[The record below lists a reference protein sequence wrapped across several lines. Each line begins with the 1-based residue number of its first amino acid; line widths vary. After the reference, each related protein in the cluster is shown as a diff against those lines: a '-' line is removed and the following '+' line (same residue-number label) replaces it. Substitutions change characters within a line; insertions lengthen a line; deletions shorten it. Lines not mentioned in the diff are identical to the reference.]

1 MLYIIQQGRV
11 HAALRPSEKS
21 SQGQRACNKFNV
33 RMCAPGP
40 DAHTDSQR
48 DAKFIRALTRF
59 APHGDRGVRTY
70 AFTQRSQ
77 AGATCEVF
85 HAVHR
90 DDSGRGLSG
99 CPGDKR
105 PRLA

>member
-59 APHGDRGVRTY
+59 APHGDRGFAPMRLRRGTRQARRVRF
-70 AFTQRSQ
+70 FTRFI
-77 AGATCEVF
+77 GTIPVEV
-85 HAVHR
+85 
-90 DDSGRGLSG
+90 
-99 CPGDKR
+99 
-105 PRLA
+105 